1 MVLAAG
7 CGSSSSSTS
16 VTKADFV
23 AKANAICNKVN
34 DKITS
39 LPKISTAQDL
49 VTTGPKEIAAANQG
63 ISELKALQLPDS
75 IKTQV
80 TQYFSTLAQ
89 ESSIS
94 NKLITAFKNKDGQ
107 ALTQAENAGKAIETK
122 GHAQA
127 VALGLTACAKQSQ
140 PTS

>member
-107 ALTQAENAGKAIETK
+107 ALTQAENAGKAIEAK